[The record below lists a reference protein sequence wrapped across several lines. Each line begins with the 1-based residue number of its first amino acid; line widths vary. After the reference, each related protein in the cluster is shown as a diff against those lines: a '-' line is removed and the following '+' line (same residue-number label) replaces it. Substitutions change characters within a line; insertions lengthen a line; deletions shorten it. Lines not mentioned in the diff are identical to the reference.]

1 MTKLKSFVRLDF
13 VTIKPYFTIKN
24 LLIYACVAIFLTST
38 SGNISAGLGVGM
50 MLGTMFISYPF
61 ALGENNNMD
70 ALYTTMA
77 IKRKTVVTG
86 RYLFALVLDLCCIAF
101 SFVFAAVSLIT
112 SRQIHFEGNAD
123 GIIQTIAVLAA
134 VFILVQAI
142 QLPIFFKF
150 GYSKAKLFTLIPFC
164 AIMVSYFIITG
175 LSKKMLDLQNLIW
188 IGDFISK
195 NQVIVILAAI
205 ALLGILVYIS
215 YNLSLMFYKKREF

>member
-61 ALGENNNMD
+61 AIGENNNMD

-77 IKRKTVVTG
+77 VNRKTVVAG
-86 RYLFALVLDLCCIAF
+86 RYLFALALDLCCIAF
-101 SFVFAAVSLIT
+101 AFMFAAVGLIT
-112 SRQIHFEGNAD
+112 ARQIQFEVSSD
-123 GIIQTIAVLAA
+123 DITQTIAVLAA

-150 GYSKAKLFTLIPFC
+150 GYSKAKFFTIIPFC
-164 AIMVSYFIITG
+164 VIMVGYFIVTG
-175 LSKKMLDLQNLIW
+175 FAKKILDLQNLTRL
-188 IGDFISK
+188 GEFISK
-195 NQVIVILAAI
+195 NQVFIILTAVAV
-205 ALLGILVYIS
+205 LCILVYIS

>member
-1 MTKLKSFVRLDF
+1 MTKPKSFVRLDF

-86 RYLFALVLDLCCIAF
+86 RYLFAFVLDLCCIAF
-101 SFVFAAVSLIT
+101 SFVFAAVGLIT
-112 SRQIHFEGNAD
+112 SRQIHFEGNVD

-188 IGDFISK
+188 FGDFISK